1 MIIKN
6 LALHYLEKELYP
18 ALIAGF
24 NYQIKLSN
32 ENLVLIL
39 DGLNDKFINFISLS
53 LDVFFNFKKE
63 ENQFNIIKNELIKN
77 YENFNL
83 SQPLSQA
90 NNYLNKNTYDI
101 YYSQDELLKVLKK
114 LSFNKENLNL
124 KNIIKKSSIKFL
136 VQGNIGINES
146 KKIYDLVSSKINLDN
161 INNHKIV
168 DLEKYKK
175 IKQIDNGDFK
185 SYLKKNLNKNDDNSA
200 IILNYKIGYIKPLRT
215 VDWDKKICLIKIID
229 MLLSESFFDILRSKE
244 QLGYIVR
251 SSTKVIGSSKYEYYN
266 YIFMIQSPK
275 KKSNYLKDRILLFIK
290 NKLKDILELKQDQ
303 LLNIKETIKNNFL
316 RKDENMDD
324 NFLFNLNEIIKSDYL
339 FNIKKILS
347 KTIVN
352 IKKEDIIKFYYK
364 YFINNKKFKII
375 SVGVDTIKN

>member
-1 MIIKN
+1 
-6 LALHYLEKELYP
+6 
-18 ALIAGF
+18 
-24 NYQIKLSN
+24 
-32 ENLVLIL
+32 
-39 DGLNDKFINFISLS
+39 
-53 LDVFFNFKKE
+53 
-63 ENQFNIIKNELIKN
+63 
-77 YENFNL
+77 
-83 SQPLSQA
+83 
-90 NNYLNKNTYDI
+90 
-101 YYSQDELLKVLKK
+101 
-114 LSFNKENLNL
+114 
-124 KNIIKKSSIKFL
+124 
-136 VQGNIGINES
+136 
-146 KKIYDLVSSKINLDN
+146 
-161 INNHKIV
+161 
-168 DLEKYKK
+168 
-175 IKQIDNGDFK
+175 
-185 SYLKKNLNKNDDNSA
+185 
-200 IILNYKIGYIKPLRT
+200 
-215 VDWDKKICLIKIID
+215 